1 MIEQMPLIQIT
12 LKSARINL
20 GLTLK
25 DSAKLFGIHH
35 ETLGN
40 YENDSTNVPRSFFIK
55 IEKVY
60 GIPTEFIFF
69 GKQADFIEGK
79 RNELNI
85 VEQLA

>member
-1 MIEQMPLIQIT
+1 MPLIQIT

-25 DSAKLFGIHH
+25 ESANLFGIHYK
-35 ETLGN
+35 TLGK
-40 YENDSTNVPRSFFIK
+40 YENDSSNVPRSFILK
-55 IEKVY
+55 VQKVY
-60 GIPTEFIFF
+60 GIPSEFIFF
-69 GKQADFIEGK
+69 GKQVDFINTK

>member
-1 MIEQMPLIQIT
+1 MPLIQIT

-20 GLTLK
+20 GLTPK
-25 DSAKLFGIHH
+25 ESAKLFRIHH

-40 YENDSTNVPRSFFIK
+40 YENDSTNVPRSFFIQ
-55 IEKVY
+55 IEKIY

-69 GKQADFIEGK
+69 GKQADFINGK

-85 VEQLA
+85 LEQLA